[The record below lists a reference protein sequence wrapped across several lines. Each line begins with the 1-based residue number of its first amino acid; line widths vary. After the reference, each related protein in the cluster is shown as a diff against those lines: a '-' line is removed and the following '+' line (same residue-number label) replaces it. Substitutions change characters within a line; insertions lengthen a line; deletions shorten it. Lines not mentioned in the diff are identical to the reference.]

1 MNNKARTFVGVWF
14 FSMVFWLLFTWSL
27 DLQEV
32 AFGLI
37 LTFVVTLFTYDLW
50 LDTKLLNVLNPLNW
64 PTIIVYFL
72 VLLKE
77 IVKANIDLA
86 LRTLNP
92 KLPISPGIVEIEAD
106 FPSDEAYTLV
116 ANSITLTPGTITVD
130 IDKENKKMYIHWIH
144 VDTEDPKKG
153 AEIIHGFAA
162 PFARRLFS

>member
-1 MNNKARTFVGVWF
+1 VNNKAKTFAGVWF
-14 FSMVFWLLFTWSL
+14 LSMVFWLLFTWSL
-27 DLQEV
+27 DAQELI
-32 AFGLI
+32 FGLI

-50 LDTKLLNVLNPLNW
+50 LDTKFLNVLNPLNW
-64 PTIIVYFL
+64 PTLIVYFF

-77 IVKANIDLA
+77 MVKANIDLA

-92 KLPISPGIVEIEAD
+92 RLPIYPGIVEIEAD

-130 IDKENKKMYIHWIH
+130 IDKDEKKMYIHWIH

-153 AEIIHGFAA
+153 AEIIYGFAA
-162 PFARRLFS
+162 PVGRRLFP

>member
-1 MNNKARTFVGVWF
+1 VNNKAKTFAGVWF
-14 FSMVFWLLFTWSL
+14 LSMVFWLLFTWSL
-27 DLQEV
+27 DAQELI
-32 AFGLI
+32 FGLI
-37 LTFVVTLFTYDLW
+37 LTFMVTLFTYDLW

-64 PTIIVYFL
+64 PTLIVYFF

-77 IVKANIDLA
+77 MIKANIDLA

-92 KLPISPGIVEIEAD
+92 RLPISPGIVEIEAD

-116 ANSITLTPGTITVD
+116 ANSITLTPGTITID
-130 IDKENKKMYIHWIH
+130 IDKDEKKMYIHWIH

-153 AEIIHGFAA
+153 AEIICGFAA